1 VPLNIAQERRGSA
14 GRSPVAVH
22 DAARSSAPR
31 KSVRHR
37 VWEVLEPARTEDEL
51 SRRFDLFILTLIAAN
66 VAAMVLES
74 VRPLRAS
81 FGAAFAIFEAC
92 SVLVFLAEYAA
103 RLWSCV
109 EDPRS
114 RGAVRGRLRWEI
126 RPLSLVDL
134 LVVAPFLMT
143 LGTADARVL
152 RVLRLFRLVCVLKAG
167 RYLAALRLFRSV
179 VQAKREELAMSIALT
194 SVLLVVASSV
204 MYFAEHE
211 AQPDK
216 FSSIPASMWWAVAT
230 LTTVGYGD
238 VYPVTGLGRV
248 AGGCLALLGVGLF
261 ALPTAILGSGLVE
274 AAQSSRL
281 PQACP
286 HCGKPVR

>member
-1 VPLNIAQERRGSA
+1 VPLNVAQERRPA
-14 GRSPVAVH
+14 GVLPVAVH
-22 DAARSSAPR
+22 EAARSSAPP
-31 KSVRHR
+31 KSVRRR
-37 VWEVLEPARTEDEL
+37 VWEVLEPARPGDAL

-74 VRPLRAS
+74 VQPIRTS
-81 FGAAFAIFEAC
+81 FGAAFAVFEAC

-109 EDPRS
+109 EDPELS
-114 RGAVRGRLRWEI
+114 GAVRGRLRWAI

-134 LVVAPFLMT
+134 LVVAPFLLT
-143 LGTADARVL
+143 LGMADARVL

-167 RYLAALRLFRSV
+167 RYLAALRLFRCV
-179 VQAKREELAMSIALT
+179 VQAKREELGMSIALT

-204 MYFAEHE
+204 MYFAENE

-238 VYPVTGLGRV
+238 VYPVTALGRV

-261 ALPTAILGSGLVE
+261 ALPTAILGAGLVE
-274 AAQSSRL
+274 AAQGSRI

-286 HCGKPVR
+286 HCGKPAR